1 MLISIYTYHAKN
13 LQTSGCSSA
22 ASGLGCSPVGVE
34 MLPLIDNLFE
44 PRSGTC
50 FPSPST
56 GGLGVVTVFGLPNIQ
71 MINVMLYGNYLQKT
85 HLII

>member
-1 MLISIYTYHAKN
+1 MPLSMYTYHAKN

-22 ASGLGCSPVGVE
+22 ASGLGWSPVGVE
-34 MLPLIDNLFE
+34 MVPLTDNLFD
-44 PRSGTC
+44 PRSGPC

-56 GGLGVVTVFGLPNIQ
+56 GGLGVTVFGLPNIQ
-71 MINVMLYGNYLQKT
+71 TINVMLHMNYLQKT